1 MLVVWL
7 IVNRAVVDLIA
18 RALPQ
23 GLFHP
28 GDDQTPSRVVPLPG
42 FRTTGMGDEQAEEMI
57 GAAAKVFAEAI
68 THLIE
73 QDYELMPKADA
84 AQLRQ
89 DAADAPDGT
98 RVITL
103 FDRADHKRETPLLV
117 LTVGKTDDVTIDK
130 RQLRKLAQ

>member
-1 MLVVWL
+1 MLVVRL
-7 IVNRAVVDLIA
+7 VVNRAVVDLIA
-18 RALPQ
+18 RTLPQ

-28 GDDQTPSRVVPLPG
+28 GDENTPSRVVAIPG
-42 FRTTGMGDEQAEEMI
+42 FRLTGMGDEQAEEMI
-57 GAAAKVFAEAI
+57 GAAAKVFAEAV

-98 RVITL
+98 RIITVH
-103 FDRADHKRETPLLV
+103 RGNTNTPALLA
-117 LTVGKTDDVTIDK
+117 LTVGKTDQVAVPEAALK
-130 RQLRKLAQ
+130 ALGAQS

>member
-1 MLVVWL
+1 
-7 IVNRAVVDLIA
+7 
-18 RALPQ
+18 
-23 GLFHP
+23 
-28 GDDQTPSRVVPLPG
+28 
-42 FRTTGMGDEQAEEMI
+42 MGDEQAQEMV
-57 GAAAKVFAEAI
+57 GAAAKVVAEALV
-68 THLIE
+68 HLIE